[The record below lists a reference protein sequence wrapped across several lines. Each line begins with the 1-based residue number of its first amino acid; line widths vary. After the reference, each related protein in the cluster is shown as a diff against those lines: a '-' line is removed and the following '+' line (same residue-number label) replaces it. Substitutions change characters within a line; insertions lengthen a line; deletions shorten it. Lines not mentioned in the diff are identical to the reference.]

1 MAEQLGK
8 IEKPEA
14 KEFTDKKKI
23 YLVPL
28 LFSGKNAPEDYA
40 DKYRRYWQQVGE
52 HVVNLEEKLGKVGHI
67 YHESV
72 YEAGKNG
79 FEAMQ
84 KLNADSS
91 RIAGE
96 KSEGGAMIEA
106 VEDKALAEESMD
118 WERFILMGFLSR
130 KVAKQVSELYIEAL
144 RKRYEHIAG
153 QIGET
158 LEVDE
163 AGLLF
168 IREGHMVQFPEDIE
182 VFSVAPPVLDEIHR
196 WQREQLSGG
205 KKDEPEK

>member
-14 KEFTDKKKI
+14 KEFTSKKKL
-23 YLVPL
+23 YLVSL

-52 HVVNLEEKLGKVGHI
+52 HVVNLEEMLGKVGHI

-96 KSEGGAMIEA
+96 KSEGGALIEA
-106 VEDKALAEESMD
+106 IEDKALAEESMD

-130 KVAKQVSELYIEAL
+130 KVAQQVSELYIEAL

-158 LEVDE
+158 LGVDE
-163 AGLLF
+163 TGLLF

-182 VFSVAPPVLDEIHR
+182 VFSVAPPALDEIHR
-196 WQREQLSGG
+196 WQREQMSGG
-205 KKDEPEK
+205 KKGESEK